1 MTVYF
6 SGLSADCCLCHLNFN
21 FLIYSPD
28 KTEWSGI
35 WTALYIGL
43 ALSSVKF
50 GALQTHSS
58 DYLLRTSQPSPSL
71 QRADKTAVSLAAV
84 SPGLS
89 LLLIQTL
96 PLSPGSGAVTCS
108 MGQGFDLNTRGGKV
122 GVCEAAEERGNRRG
136 RARRARW
143 GEEGKKVRDR
153 GRWGQ
158 GCVPSCVD
166 SSDWLV
172 AQPGF
177 IISN

>member
-1 MTVYF
+1 M
-6 SGLSADCCLCHLNFN
+6 
-21 FLIYSPD
+21 
-28 KTEWSGI
+28 
-35 WTALYIGL
+35 
-43 ALSSVKF
+43 KF
-50 GALQTHSS
+50 GALQTYSS

-136 RARRARW
+136 KIVYRIKRA
-143 GEEGKKVRDR
+143 GR
-153 GRWGQ
+153 GGQ

-166 SSDWLV
+166 SSD
-172 AQPGF
+172 
-177 IISN
+177 